1 MSDGITFGEW
11 FRNYHQEWHIEP
23 FSPEEIAW
31 GIIGRNNWIAS
42 PELLLS
48 LTDFVKEHPPERR

>member
-1 MSDGITFGEW
+1 MSDGITFGDW

-31 GIIGRNNWIAS
+31 GIIARNNWIAS

-48 LTDFVKEHPPERR
+48 LTDFVKANPR